1 MAKPME
7 FDRVTDN
14 NNLNIFTYSFVTQI
28 ANIRICRE
36 LAFGASTIFYLLIR
50 VTSVHTGLTS
60 GIDNNNWLH
69 GLEMLCMK
77 GADKNSEH

>member
-14 NNLNIFTYSFVTQI
+14 SNLNIFTYSIVTQI
-28 ANIRICRE
+28 AYICICRE
-36 LAFGASTIFYLLIR
+36 LAFGASTICYLLIR
-50 VTSVHTGLTS
+50 VTSVHTGLNKRDRQQLLT
-60 GIDNNNWLH
+60 